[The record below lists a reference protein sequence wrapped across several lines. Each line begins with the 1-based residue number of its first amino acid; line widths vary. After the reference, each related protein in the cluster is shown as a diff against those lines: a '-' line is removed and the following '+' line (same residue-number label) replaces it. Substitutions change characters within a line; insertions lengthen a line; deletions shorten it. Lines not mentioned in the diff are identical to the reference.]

1 MNQNHQLQ
9 NNYEG
14 TRDYSV
20 LKNWQSYFETQ
31 INALTK
37 IWSAYW
43 EKGVRPEIPLL
54 RVEEQLKRN
63 FTKRDYCKNR
73 IATQLPADRLFE
85 EKLFSM

>member
-43 EKGVRPEIPLL
+43 EKGVRLAPG
-54 RVEEQLKRN
+54 
-63 FTKRDYCKNR
+63 
-73 IATQLPADRLFE
+73 
-85 EKLFSM
+85 